1 MIRPASATE
10 PPRTR
15 RKLLMQAVLTAALIL
30 VFVAGLWLL
39 AHLLGDEEQQPSPQA
54 MPEPFTLPQTEPPAG
69 GRTP

>member
-10 PPRTR
+10 PPRAR
-15 RKLLMQAVLTAALIL
+15 RKLLMQALITAALIL
-30 VFVAGLWLL
+30 AFVGGLWML
-39 AHLLGDEEQQPSPQA
+39 AYMLGEDEQPPSPQA